1 MKNKLNV
8 EYRLIQLTKR
18 LLDDDELEQLSNA
31 GAYGIGSEKRLIIEA
46 DEGNHRTGVS
56 DFASRIHRWENWQN
70 CLLDSI
76 TVIQFPLQKLFS

>member
-31 GAYGIGSEKRLIIEA
+31 GAYGIGSEKRLIIES
-46 DEGNHRTGVS
+46 DEENHRTGVS
-56 DFASRIHRWENWQN
+56 DFASRIHR
-70 CLLDSI
+70 
-76 TVIQFPLQKLFS
+76 